1 MPVPAGIDASAVG
14 DDDPPVRRLVADFVA
29 REVAPIVAGLDT
41 DARFPAELYRSMAE
55 LDLFGI
61 TIAQRY
67 GGAGCRALDYLH
79 VMEGLGFGYASVADQ
94 CGLVELVATLLAEH
108 GTDAQRQRYLTPLL
122 AAVRF
127 CAYALTEP
135 QAGSDLAA
143 VSTSAQRDGD
153 SDGDSDG
160 GGWRLTGEKVFIH
173 NAPVADFAVVLA
185 RTDPEA
191 GRAGLTVF
199 LVDLDSPGIERTYR
213 ERKTAQ
219 RASQVGGLQ
228 FDAAPA
234 APLGEEGAGFAAMTG
249 VLAKGRLGIAGLSLG
264 ISRAALDVR
273 R

>member
-1 MPVPAGIDASAVG
+1 MVSFAGGSHPA
-14 DDDPPVRRLVADFVA
+14 
-29 REVAPIVAGLDT
+29 
-41 DARFPAELYRSMAE
+41 
-55 LDLFGI
+55 
-61 TIAQRY
+61 
-67 GGAGCRALDYLH
+67 H
-79 VMEGLGFGYASVADQ
+79 
-94 CGLVELVATLLAEH
+94 
-108 GTDAQRQRYLTPLL
+108 
-122 AAVRF
+122 
-127 CAYALTEP
+127 
-135 QAGSDLAA
+135 
-143 VSTSAQRDGD
+143 
-153 SDGDSDG
+153 
-160 GGWRLTGEKVFIH
+160 
-173 NAPVADFAVVLA
+173 PVADFAVVLA
-185 RTDPEA
+185 RTVPEA